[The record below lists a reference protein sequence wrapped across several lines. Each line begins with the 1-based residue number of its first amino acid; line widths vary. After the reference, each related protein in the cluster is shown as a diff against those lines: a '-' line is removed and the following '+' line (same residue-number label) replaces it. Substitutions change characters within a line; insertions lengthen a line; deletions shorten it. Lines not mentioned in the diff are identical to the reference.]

1 MYGPKTEL
9 VSALPQQPAIF
20 RTYVACRTGGLDVHR
35 WEVSVR
41 VFKYTGS
48 LTILRLSGQ
57 GEIAECQRQVE
68 CIKLETAHRGKC
80 MPHAFLK
87 RRGGCRSIERQSFL
101 WVEIDRVPI
110 QVLRDM
116 RMQEGVSRF
125 TMVVATR
132 EQVSYHCR
140 TYAVDTMMSS
150 QPPGQQFRNQHS
162 A

>member
-68 CIKLETAHRGKC
+68 CIKLETAHRGEMYATC
-80 MPHAFLK
+80 FPGEADAD
-87 RRGGCRSIERQSFL
+87 QSS
-101 WVEIDRVPI
+101 VNPSC
-110 QVLRDM
+110 
-116 RMQEGVSRF
+116 G
-125 TMVVATR
+125 
-132 EQVSYHCR
+132 
-140 TYAVDTMMSS
+140 
-150 QPPGQQFRNQHS
+150 
-162 A
+162 

>member
-87 RRGGCRSIERQSFL
+87 RRGGCRSIERQFFL
-101 WVEIDRVPI
+101 WVVPI

-132 EQVSYHCR
+132 EQVSYCR